1 MTKQEAKEKID
12 KLSKQLNEHN
22 HRYYVLSQ
30 PVISDYEYDMMMKE
44 LEGLEKKYPEFT
56 DPYSPTQRVGSD
68 ITKEFKQVRHSTPM
82 LSLGNTYSEEELTD
96 FDTRVR
102 KNLGEDFEY
111 VCELKYDGVSISLNY
126 QEGRLISAVTR
137 GDGTTGDDV
146 TANVKTI
153 KSIPLTLQGDDYP
166 DEFIIRGEIFLPHK
180 SFEKINKEKAERG
193 EPPFANPRNAAAGTL
208 KLQNAAQVAQRP
220 LDCYLYYVIGNDL
233 PYASHY
239 ENLVKA
245 RDWGFK
251 VPDYIR
257 KCRTLE
263 EVFDFINE
271 YNGRRNELPLD
282 IDGVVVKVNN
292 YQQQEKLGFTAKSPR
307 WAIAYKFK
315 AEQAS
320 TRLLSIDY
328 QVGRTG
334 AITPVAN
341 LKPVSLAGTT
351 VKRASLHNAEQ
362 IAILDVRVGDMV
374 YVEKGGDIIPKIVGV
389 DQSARP
395 KDSQPVEY
403 IKNCPVC
410 GTPLR
415 KEEGEAKHYCP
426 NETGCPPQI
435 KGKLEHFVSRR
446 AMNIGMAEAT
456 ARTLFEKGLVHDVGD
471 FYSLTRNDLLSLDR
485 FAEKS
490 ADNLINGLEKSKSVP
505 FTRVLYALGI
515 RYVGETVARTLA
527 GHFQSLEDLASATY
541 EQLIEA
547 EEVGERIARSILD
560 FFNNEHN
567 REIIRKLRDAC
578 VQLSL
583 SSAEKE
589 EDSVEKKL
597 EGKKIVISG
606 TFNSFSRDELKD
618 LILKYGGKNV
628 SSVSSNTD
636 YLVAGE
642 NAGPSKLEKAT
653 KNGIQIIDEA
663 AFKKL
668 TGMA

>member
-1 MTKQEAKEKID
+1 MTKEEAKQKIEE
-12 KLSKQLNEHN
+12 LSQQINEHN
-22 HRYYVLSQ
+22 YRYYVLSQ
-30 PVISDYEYDMMMKE
+30 PVVSDYDYDMMMKE
-44 LEGLEKKYPEFT
+44 LESLEEKYPEFV

-68 ITKEFKQVRHSTPM
+68 ITKEFKQVRHNTPM
-82 LSLGNTYSEEELTD
+82 LSLGNTYSEEELKE

-102 KNLGEDFEY
+102 KNLEGDFEY
-111 VCELKYDGVSISLNY
+111 VCELKYDGVSISLTY
-126 QEGRLISAVTR
+126 QSGRLLSAVTR
-137 GDGTTGDDV
+137 GDGTMGDDV

-153 KSIPLTLQGDDYP
+153 RSIPLTLQGDDYP
-166 DEFIIRGEIFLPHK
+166 DNFIIRGEIFLPHK
-180 SFEKINKEKAERG
+180 SFERINNEKAERG
-193 EPPFANPRNAAAGTL
+193 ETPFANPRNAAAGTL
-208 KLQNAAQVAQRP
+208 KLQNAALVAQRP
-220 LDCYLYYVIGNDL
+220 LDCFLYYVIGDNL
-233 PYASHY
+233 PYSSHY

-257 KCRTLE
+257 KCKTIDD
-263 EVFDFINE
+263 VFDFINE
-271 YNGRRNELPLD
+271 YNTRRNELPLD

-292 YQQQEKLGFTAKSPR
+292 YRQQEKLGFTAKSPR

-315 AEQAS
+315 AEQAG

-341 LKPVSLAGTT
+341 LEPVQLAGTT
-351 VKRASLHNAEQ
+351 VKRASLHNADQ
-362 IAILDVRVGDMV
+362 IALLDVRVGDKV
-374 YVEKGGDIIPKIVGV
+374 FVEKGGDIIPKIVGI
-389 DQSARP
+389 DKSARP
-395 KDSQPVEY
+395 KDSHPVDY

-410 GTPLR
+410 GTSLIQ
-415 KEEGEAKHYCP
+415 EEGEAKHYCP

-456 ARTLFEKGLVHDVGD
+456 ARALFEKGLVHDVGD
-471 FYSLTRNDLLSLDR
+471 FYSLTKEELLSLER

-490 ADNLINGLEKSKSVP
+490 AENLISSLEKSKSVP
-505 FTRVLYALGI
+505 FPRVLYALGI
-515 RYVGETVARTLA
+515 RFVGETVAKTLA
-527 GHFQSLEDLASATY
+527 GHFKSLENLAGANY
-541 EQLIEA
+541 EKLIEVD
-547 EEVGERIARSILD
+547 EVGERIARSILD
-560 FFNNEHN
+560 FFDNERN
-567 REIIRKLRDAC
+567 QEIVRKLKDAG

-583 SSAEKE
+583 SE
-589 EDSVEKKL
+589 EEKKDETADKKL
-597 EGKKIVISG
+597 DGKKLVISG
-606 TFNSFSRDELKD
+606 TFESFSRDELKD
-618 LILKYGGKNV
+618 LIEHHGGKNV

-653 KNGIQIIDEA
+653 KAGIRVIDEA

-668 TGMA
+668 VGMV

>member
-1 MTKQEAKEKID
+1 MTKEEAKQKIEE
-12 KLSKQLNEHN
+12 LSQQINEHN
-22 HRYYVLSQ
+22 YRYYVLSQ
-30 PVISDYEYDMMMKE
+30 PVVSDYDYDMMMKE
-44 LEGLEKKYPEFT
+44 LESLEEKYPEFV

-68 ITKEFKQVRHSTPM
+68 ITKEFKQVRHNTPM
-82 LSLGNTYSEEELTD
+82 LSLGNTYSEEELKE

-102 KNLGEDFEY
+102 KNLEGDFEY
-111 VCELKYDGVSISLNY
+111 VCELKYDGVSISLTY
-126 QEGRLISAVTR
+126 QSGRLLSAVTR
-137 GDGTTGDDV
+137 GDGTMGDDV

-153 KSIPLTLQGDDYP
+153 RSIPLTLQGDDYP
-166 DEFIIRGEIFLPHK
+166 DNFIIRGEIFLPHK
-180 SFEKINKEKAERG
+180 SFERINNEKAERG
-193 EPPFANPRNAAAGTL
+193 ETPFANPRNAAAGTL
-208 KLQNAAQVAQRP
+208 KLQNAALVAQRP
-220 LDCYLYYVIGNDL
+220 LDCFLYYVIGDNL
-233 PYASHY
+233 PYSSHY

-257 KCRTLE
+257 KCKTIDD
-263 EVFDFINE
+263 VFDFINE
-271 YNGRRNELPLD
+271 YNTRRNELPLD

-292 YQQQEKLGFTAKSPR
+292 YRQQEKLGFTAKSPR

-315 AEQAS
+315 AEQAG

-341 LKPVSLAGTT
+341 LEPVQLAGTT
-351 VKRASLHNAEQ
+351 VKRASLHNADQ
-362 IAILDVRVGDMV
+362 IALLDVRVGDKV
-374 YVEKGGDIIPKIVGV
+374 FVEKGGDIIPKIVGI
-389 DQSARP
+389 DKSARP
-395 KDSQPVEY
+395 KDSHPVDY

-410 GTPLR
+410 GTSLIQ
-415 KEEGEAKHYCP
+415 EEGEAKHYCP

-456 ARTLFEKGLVHDVGD
+456 ARALFEKGLVHDVGD
-471 FYSLTRNDLLSLDR
+471 FYSLTKEELLSLER

-490 ADNLINGLEKSKSVP
+490 AENLISSLEKSKSVP
-505 FTRVLYALGI
+505 FPRVLYALGI
-515 RYVGETVARTLA
+515 RFVGETVAKTLA
-527 GHFQSLEDLASATY
+527 GHFKSLENLAGANY
-541 EQLIEA
+541 EQLIEVD
-547 EEVGERIARSILD
+547 EVGERIARSILD
-560 FFNNEHN
+560 FFDNERN
-567 REIIRKLRDAC
+567 QEIVRKLKDAG

-583 SSAEKE
+583 SE
-589 EDSVEKKL
+589 EEKKDETADKKL
-597 EGKKIVISG
+597 DGKKLVISG
-606 TFNSFSRDELKD
+606 TFESFSRDELKD
-618 LILKYGGKNV
+618 LIEHHGGKNV

-653 KNGIQIIDEA
+653 KAGIRVIDEA

-668 TGMA
+668 VGME